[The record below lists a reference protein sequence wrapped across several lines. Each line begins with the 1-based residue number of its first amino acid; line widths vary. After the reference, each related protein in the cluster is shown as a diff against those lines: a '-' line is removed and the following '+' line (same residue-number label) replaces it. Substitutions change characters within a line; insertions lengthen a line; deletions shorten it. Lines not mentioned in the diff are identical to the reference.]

1 MNRRNVLVGLGGL
14 VAGGGALIGTGAF
27 DTVEAERTVNVETAG
42 DADAFLGI
50 AAHEDYDEEI
60 ITDEDDV
67 FVLDIG
73 GATTT
78 EGGEGVNQRART
90 VFSDLVV
97 LTNQGTQNVDTI
109 DFDLGGDGADILEIV
124 ENVDDD
130 TPLIPGEETT
140 FGVEIDLLDDTQDAV
155 TDDGDID
162 DENFDPTLTITAES
176 DE

>member
-27 DTVEAERTVNVETAG
+27 DTVEAERTVSVETAG

-50 AAHEDYDEEI
+50 AAHDDYDEEI

-78 EGGEGVNQRART
+78 DGGEGVNQGART

-97 LTNQGTQNVDTI
+97 LTNQGTQDVDTI
-109 DFDLGGDGADILEIV
+109 EFDLGGDGAEILEIV
-124 ENVDDD
+124 ENVD
-130 TPLIPGEETT
+130 TPLTPGEETT
-140 FGVEIDLLDDTQDAV
+140 FGVEIDLLDDAPAV
-155 TDDGDID
+155 TEDGDIAD
-162 DENFDPTLTITAES
+162 GAFDPTLTITAES